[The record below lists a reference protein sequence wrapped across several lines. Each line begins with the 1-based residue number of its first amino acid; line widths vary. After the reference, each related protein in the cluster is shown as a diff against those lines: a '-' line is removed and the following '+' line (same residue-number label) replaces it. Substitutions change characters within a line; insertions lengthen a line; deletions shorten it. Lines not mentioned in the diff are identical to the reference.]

1 MKKGFTI
8 AAAIGV
14 TALVL
19 SLPPHSR
26 ASGDYYGGKQIR
38 FIVRFSAGG
47 GYDAYTRTVARYISR
62 HIPGHPATVVENMD
76 GAGSVIAANYIYNK
90 ASRDGL
96 TVGVFNAHN
105 IFNHMMGDRSARLDG
120 RKFGWIGTP
129 GKDSVACAIM
139 AFTGLKSFDDIV
151 KAKQPVRMGATRSG
165 NTVHLPEMLNRWA
178 GAKFDIIQGYGGTS
192 KIRLAM
198 RSREV
203 AGGCW
208 TWDSMRSTA
217 RAMLDAEG
225 EEKMVPFIINARW
238 KDPEVKDL
246 PLFRDVFKD
255 EKDRRAFDS
264 WNLSNEFSRPFSLP
278 PGSPATALTIMRQ
291 AFKATLQDKDF
302 LADLEKAN
310 LSSEYVAGEEIERYV
325 EQIYR
330 TPSELKKRLEFTVS
344 RRPTS

>member
-1 MKKGFTI
+1 MKKC
-8 AAAIGV
+8 AAVAFAV
-14 TALVL
+14 AVL
-19 SLPPHSR
+19 AFVLTSPHPSR
-26 ASGDYYGGKQIR
+26 AADEYYAGKTIR
-38 FIVRFSAGG
+38 FIVGFSAGG
-47 GYDAYTRTVARYISR
+47 GYDAYTRTVARYIGG
-62 HIPGHPATVVENMD
+62 HIPGQPATVVENMD

-105 IFNHMMGDRSARLDG
+105 VFNHMMGDRSTRIDG

-139 AFTGLKSFDDIV
+139 AFTGLKTFDDIV
-151 KAKQPVRMGATRSG
+151 KSKKPVRMGATRSG

-178 GAKFDIIQGYGGTS
+178 GANFDIIQGYGGTS

-198 RSREV
+198 RAREV

-208 TWDSMRSTA
+208 TWDSMRATA
-217 RAMLDAEG
+217 RAMLDARG
-225 EEKMVPFIINARW
+225 EDKMIPFIINSRW

-255 EKDRRAFDS
+255 ENDRRAFNS
-264 WNLSNEFSRPFSLP
+264 WNSSNEFSRPFSLP
-278 PGSPATALTIMRQ
+278 PGSPGAALNTLRQ
-291 AFKATLQDKDF
+291 AFKATLQDKDY

-310 LSSEYVAGEEIERYV
+310 LTSEYVSGEEVERYV
-325 EQIYR
+325 EEIYKTPPQI
-330 TPSELKKRLEFTVS
+330 KKRLEFTVS
-344 RRPTS
+344 RRSTS

>member
-1 MKKGFTI
+1 MKKRFEVVAIVVSVFVLTTAATGF
-8 AAAIGV
+8 AA
-14 TALVL
+14 
-19 SLPPHSR
+19 
-26 ASGDYYGGKQIR
+26 GDIYAGKTIR
-38 FIVRFSAGG
+38 FIVGFSAGG

-62 HIPGHPATVVENMD
+62 YIPGQPATVVENMD

-105 IFNHMMGDRSARLDG
+105 IFNHMMGDRSARIDG

-139 AFTGLKSFDDIV
+139 GFTGLKTLDDIV
-151 KAKQPVRMGATRSG
+151 KSKQPVRMGATRSG

-198 RSREV
+198 RAREV

-217 RAMLDAEG
+217 RAMLDAPG
-225 EEKMVPFIINARW
+225 EDKMIPFIINSRW
-238 KDPEVKDL
+238 QDPEVKDL
-246 PLFRDVFKD
+246 PLFREVFKD
-255 EKDRRAFDS
+255 ENNRRAFDS
-264 WNLSNEFSRPFSLP
+264 WNSSNEFSRPFSLP
-278 PGSPATALTIMRQ
+278 PGSPTAALSTLRQ
-291 AFKATLQDKDF
+291 AFKATLKDKDY
-302 LADLEKAN
+302 LADLEKAK
-310 LSSEYVAGEEIERYV
+310 LTSEYVSGEEVERYV
-325 EQIYR
+325 EEIYR
-330 TPSELKKRLEFTVS
+330 TPEEIRKRLEFTVS

>member
-1 MKKGFTI
+1 MKKRISILT
-8 AAAIGV
+8 AVVV
-14 TALVL
+14 TAVML
-19 SLPPHSR
+19 SLPAPGGAAGDR
-26 ASGDYYGGKQIR
+26 YSGKTIR
-38 FIVRFSAGG
+38 FIVGFSAGG

-105 IFNHMMGDRSARLDG
+105 VFNHMMGDRSARLDG

-139 AFTGLKSFDDIV
+139 AFTGLKTFDDIV

-178 GAKFDIIQGYGGTS
+178 GARFDIIPGYGGTS

-217 RAMLDAEG
+217 RAMLDAQG

-255 EKDRRAFDS
+255 ENDRRAFDS
-264 WNLSNEFSRPFSLP
+264 WNSSNEFARPFSLP
-278 PGSPATALTIMRQ
+278 PGSPAAALSALRN
-291 AFKATLQDKDF
+291 AFKATLQDKDY

-310 LSSEYVAGEEIERYV
+310 LTSEYVSGEEVERYV
-325 EQIYR
+325 DQIYR
-330 TPSELKKRLEFTVS
+330 TPAEIKKRLEFTVS

>member
-1 MKKGFTI
+1 MKIRFTM
-8 AAAIGV
+8 AAAIGMIAV
-14 TALVL
+14 MF
-19 SLPPHSR
+19 SLP
-26 ASGDYYGGKQIR
+26 ALGGAAGDLFSGKTIR
-38 FIVRFSAGG
+38 FIVGFSAGG

-96 TVGVFNAHN
+96 TIGVFNAHN
-105 IFNHMMGDRSARLDG
+105 VFNHMMGDRSARLDG

-139 AFTGLKSFDDIV
+139 AFTGLKTFDDIV

-178 GAKFDIIQGYGGTS
+178 GARFDIIPGYGGTS

-217 RAMLDAEG
+217 RAMLDAQG

-255 EKDRRAFDS
+255 ENDRRAFDS
-264 WNLSNEFSRPFSLP
+264 WNSSNEFARPFSLP
-278 PGSPATALTIMRQ
+278 PGSPAAALSALRN
-291 AFKATLQDKDF
+291 AFKATLQDKDY

-310 LSSEYVAGEEIERYV
+310 LTSEYVSGEEVERYV
-325 EQIYR
+325 DQIYR
-330 TPSELKKRLEFTVS
+330 TPAEIKKRLEFTVS

>member
-1 MKKGFTI
+1 
-8 AAAIGV
+8 
-14 TALVL
+14 
-19 SLPPHSR
+19 
-26 ASGDYYGGKQIR
+26 
-38 FIVRFSAGG
+38 
-47 GYDAYTRTVARYISR
+47 
-62 HIPGHPATVVENMD
+62 MD

-105 IFNHMMGDRSARLDG
+105 VFNHMMGDRSARLDG

-139 AFTGLKSFDDIV
+139 AFTGLKTFDDIV

-198 RSREV
+198 RAREV

-217 RAMLDAEG
+217 RACSTPA
-225 EEKMVPFIINARW
+225 ART
-238 KDPEVKDL
+238 
-246 PLFRDVFKD
+246 R
-255 EKDRRAFDS
+255 
-264 WNLSNEFSRPFSLP
+264 
-278 PGSPATALTIMRQ
+278 
-291 AFKATLQDKDF
+291 
-302 LADLEKAN
+302 
-310 LSSEYVAGEEIERYV
+310 
-325 EQIYR
+325 
-330 TPSELKKRLEFTVS
+330 
-344 RRPTS
+344 